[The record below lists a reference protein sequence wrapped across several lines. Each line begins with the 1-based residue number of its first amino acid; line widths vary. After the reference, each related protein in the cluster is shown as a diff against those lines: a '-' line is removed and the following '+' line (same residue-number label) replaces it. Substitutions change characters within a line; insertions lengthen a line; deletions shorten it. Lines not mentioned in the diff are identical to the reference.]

1 MNYRRHILL
10 LLWLLLAGQA
20 AIAAPSRVREAERTI
35 AMADSMGAEHQLY
48 SDTAALRSAI
58 RALDKPIT
66 RHLHRNTLAAAY
78 YYLGRNL
85 EDNSARISDAAECY
99 IACDRLHPD
108 DPIRRG
114 RVNACMAYICSQ
126 QAEDSLALVFRQRS
140 TEAFRES
147 GDTVRYMYA
156 LLFLSENYC
165 KLGEYHIADSLWR
178 KAQIVQLDSAYDACL
193 LETRGIYFY
202 DRQQYDSALTCFLQV
217 LNIPR
222 GEEYKCFDYM
232 KIAQIYESIDM
243 SALAYPYAEYIVR
256 HSANPYLISNAYY
269 TLIKHSERADNIELV
284 ATYSHNRED
293 AHRECDTL
301 ARAYYNAT
309 LKCKNHLAQPHPNRY
324 WKIIFCCT
332 LSLCILLFTI
342 LLIYSRRKSHELSQT
357 RHQIASLQAHIEN
370 TQTLQQK
377 EFAQKRL
384 AVEKT
389 ITEMSSL
396 FEFDSPLWK
405 DYKLLCHT
413 ANQNLYNI
421 VHRLNQSYHV
431 NQQDILICL
440 LTLYQAP
447 AKVTADKIGRSD
459 KSISKLKSITA
470 KTLGTTAPQLRGF
483 LVDFMA
489 K

>member
-1 MNYRRHILL
+1 
-10 LLWLLLAGQA
+10 
-20 AIAAPSRVREAERTI
+20 
-35 AMADSMGAEHQLY
+35 
-48 SDTAALRSAI
+48 
-58 RALDKPIT
+58 
-66 RHLHRNTLAAAY
+66 
-78 YYLGRNL
+78 
-85 EDNSARISDAAECY
+85 
-99 IACDRLHPD
+99 
-108 DPIRRG
+108 
-114 RVNACMAYICSQ
+114 
-126 QAEDSLALVFRQRS
+126 
-140 TEAFRES
+140 
-147 GDTVRYMYA
+147 
-156 LLFLSENYC
+156 
-165 KLGEYHIADSLWR
+165 
-178 KAQIVQLDSAYDACL
+178 
-193 LETRGIYFY
+193 
-202 DRQQYDSALTCFLQV
+202 
-217 LNIPR
+217 
-222 GEEYKCFDYM
+222 
-232 KIAQIYESIDM
+232 M